1 MSNQIIAPEEV
12 LRVVR
17 RIVSTR
23 YAVIEHRH
31 DAADIDGLSSGG
43 GGGGSDTAWGDITGT
58 IDSQADLQAALDG
71 KQAAGSY
78 AAP

>member
-1 MSNQIIAPEEV
+1 MSSQIIDPEEV

-43 GGGGSDTAWGDITGT
+43 GGGGSDTAW
-58 IDSQADLQAALDG
+58 
-71 KQAAGSY
+71 Y
-78 AAP
+78 YVAP